1 METRNWALETWN
13 WRLGTGD
20 WGLGTVLFVYEP
32 GHACH
37 LYFFFYFFD
46 CWSVVK
52 LKSLCGASWAYV
64 GGLPMTYDRKVILEY
79 CGRSSYDL

>member
-1 METRNWALETWN
+1 MVSIFCLS
-13 WRLGTGD
+13 
-20 WGLGTVLFVYEP
+20 
-32 GHACH
+32 

-46 CWSVVK
+46 RWSVVK